1 MKQPLIILATILTAL
16 ALAACDAQGATF
28 EIQGQL
34 QGPYEVHRVTD
45 GDTLRVYAA
54 NDAGETISIPVRL
67 IGIDT
72 PEITN
77 GKMEAYGPEAAEYLT
92 TLVQA
97 GRVYL
102 ELDIEAY
109 DRYDRLLAYVY
120 VPDATGY
127 WLAPDGSTYTQAN
140 HAIALT
146 GLAQPLTI
154 QPNSRYA
161 NAYAAAVQAARD
173 AKRGMWAD
181 L

>member
-1 MKQPLIILATILTAL
+1 VRRPLLILAALLTTL
-16 ALAACDAQGATF
+16 ALAACDAQNATP

-34 QGPYEVHRVTD
+34 QGPYEVHRITD
-45 GDTLRVYAA
+45 GDTLRVHAA

-77 GKMEAYGPEAAEYLT
+77 GKMEAFGPEAAAYLT
-92 TLVQA
+92 NLTQA
-97 GRVYL
+97 GWVYL
-102 ELDIEAY
+102 ELDIEPY

-120 VPDATGY
+120 VPDPTGY
-127 WLAPDGSTYTQAN
+127 WAAADGSRYTQAN
-140 HAIALT
+140 HAIALA

-154 QPNSRYA
+154 QPNSRYSLTL
-161 NAYAAAVQAARD
+161 AAAVQAARD
-173 AKRGMWAD
+173 ARRGMWAD